1 MIQSRRSQLGR
12 RPHTP
17 SPSPH
22 GLTSDEGIH
31 PKRLKSTEI
40 LQPELVETAAS
51 DSTVPLPISSTTP
64 IAPEAPLP
72 ASSSQ
77 VTPRVPVQSKGFNFD
92 MLSDDSSDSRFL
104 CFEGLPLDWETCR
117 TWFYKMAI
125 SAHFV
130 WISKMYRTIMDETS
144 LVWLDMKNNDD
155 ACRLRGYLTHHTTSD
170 NSLVISHFVT
180 EATFNEAT
188 RNAMHTWVRPPPS
201 QSSAV
206 DNLRGESNFQFI
218 SLEARLTSPR
228 RSSSE
233 LDVTLLHR
241 AGVTLGERVEA
252 LPPRRAQG
260 GERHKKHKA
269 RQLAKQ
275 QRNS

>member
-1 MIQSRRSQLGR
+1 
-12 RPHTP
+12 
-17 SPSPH
+17 
-22 GLTSDEGIH
+22 
-31 PKRLKSTEI
+31 
-40 LQPELVETAAS
+40 
-51 DSTVPLPISSTTP
+51 
-64 IAPEAPLP
+64 
-72 ASSSQ
+72 
-77 VTPRVPVQSKGFNFD
+77 

-130 WISKMYRTIMDETS
+130 WISKMYRTIMDETL

-155 ACRLRGYLTHHTTSD
+155 ACRLCGYLTHHTTSD

-188 RNAMHTWVRPPPS
+188 RNATHTWVRPPPS

-252 LPPRRAQG
+252 LPPQCA
-260 GERHKKHKA
+260 
-269 RQLAKQ
+269 
-275 QRNS
+275 